1 MAKGNSNNL
10 IPNSERSPEQLRE
23 MTRKGGLKSGE
34 VRRRKANLKKAVK
47 NIFEMDVPD
56 EEIKNLLEN
65 MGIDASIEN
74 ALVIT
79 LVKKGL
85 YDDDVRA
92 ISELFKIADS
102 DKQDNDV
109 IDYEADTKKLKENI
123 MSKLTEFEKRV
134 KKYGKDEE

>member
-1 MAKGNSNNL
+1 MTKETNKNL
-10 IPNSERSPEQLRE
+10 IPIHERGEDEQRE
-23 MTRKGGLKSGE
+23 MRLKAGIKSGE
-34 VRRRKANLKKAVK
+34 TRRRKANLKKAVK

-56 EEIKNLLEN
+56 GDIKDLLES

-102 DKQDNDV
+102 DKSNDDV
-109 IDYEADTKKLKENI
+109 IDYEADNKKLKESI
-123 MSKLTEFEKRV
+123 MSRFDVLDERMKS
-134 KKYGKDEE
+134 YGKDEG

>member
-1 MAKGNSNNL
+1 MGKGATNNL
-10 IPNSERSPEQLRE
+10 IPTNQRTKEEQRE
-23 MTRKGGLKSGE
+23 IAKKGGLKSGE

-56 EEIKNLLEN
+56 GEIKSLLES

-85 YDDDVRA
+85 YDDDVKA

-102 DKQDNDV
+102 DQDNDV
-109 IDYEADTKKLKENI
+109 IDYEADNKKLKDSI
-123 MSKLTEFEKRV
+123 MSKLGDFEKRL
-134 KKYGKDEE
+134 KMYGK

>member
-1 MAKGNSNNL
+1 MARGNIDNL
-10 IPNSERSPEQLRE
+10 IPNSERTPEERKE
-23 MTRKGGLKSGE
+23 IARKGGLKSGE
-34 VRRRKANLKKAVK
+34 TKRRKANLRKAVK

-56 EEIKNLLEN
+56 VEIKDTLES
-65 MGIDASIEN
+65 MGVDASIEN
-74 ALVIT
+74 ALVIA

-109 IDYEADTKKLKENI
+109 IDYEADNKKLKGSI
-123 MSKLTEFEKRV
+123 MSRFDVLDERMKS
-134 KKYGKDEE
+134 YGKDEG

>member
-1 MAKGNSNNL
+1 MARGNTNNL
-10 IPNSERSPEQLRE
+10 IPNSERTPEERKE
-23 MTRKGGLKSGE
+23 IARKGGLKSGE
-34 VRRRKANLKKAVK
+34 TKRRKANLRKAVK

-56 EEIKNLLEN
+56 VEMKNLLES
-65 MGIDASIEN
+65 MGVDASIEN
-74 ALVIT
+74 ALVIA

-109 IDYEADTKKLKENI
+109 IDYEADNKKLKDSI
-123 MSKLTEFEKRV
+123 MSKLDDFEKKV
-134 KKYGKDEE
+134 KKYGENER

>member
-1 MAKGNSNNL
+1 MKKGTNNL
-10 IPNSERSPEQLRE
+10 IPSNQRSEEERRAIAQ
-23 MTRKGGLKSGE
+23 KGGIKSGE

-56 EEIKNLLEN
+56 GEIKSLLES

-102 DKQDNDV
+102 DKQDSDV
-109 IDYEADTKKLKENI
+109 IDYEADNKNLKDSI
-123 MSKLTEFEKRV
+123 MSRFDVLEERM
-134 KKYGKDEE
+134 KKYGK

>member
-1 MAKGNSNNL
+1 MTKGTNKNL
-10 IPNSERSPEQLRE
+10 IPIHERGEDEQRE
-23 MTRKGGLKSGE
+23 MRLKAGIKSGE
-34 VRRRKANLKKAVK
+34 TRRRKANLRKAVK

-56 EEIKNLLEN
+56 VEMKDTLES
-65 MGIDASIEN
+65 MGVDASIEN
-74 ALVIT
+74 ALVIA

-109 IDYEADTKKLKENI
+109 IDYEADNKKLKGSI
-123 MSKLTEFEKRV
+123 MSRFDVLDERMKS
-134 KKYGKDEE
+134 YGKDEG

>member
-1 MAKGNSNNL
+1 MTKETNKNL
-10 IPNSERSPEQLRE
+10 IPIHERGEDEQRE
-23 MTRKGGLKSGE
+23 MRLKAGIKSGE
-34 VRRRKANLKKAVK
+34 TRRRKANLRKAVK

-56 EEIKNLLEN
+56 VEIKDTLEG

-102 DKQDNDV
+102 DKSNDDV
-109 IDYEADTKKLKENI
+109 IDYEADNKKLKESI
-123 MSKLTEFEKRV
+123 MSKLDDFEKKV
-134 KKYGKDEE
+134 KKYGENER

>member
-1 MAKGNSNNL
+1 MARGNINNL
-10 IPNSERSPEQLRE
+10 TPNSERTPEERKE
-23 MTRKGGLKSGE
+23 IARKGGLKSGE
-34 VRRRKANLKKAVK
+34 TKRRKANLRKAVK

-56 EEIKNLLEN
+56 VEMKNLLES
-65 MGIDASIEN
+65 MGVDASIEN
-74 ALVIT
+74 ALVIA

-109 IDYEADTKKLKENI
+109 IDYEADNKRLKDSI
-123 MSKLTEFEKRV
+123 MSRFDVLDERMKS
-134 KKYGKDEE
+134 YGKDEG

>member
-1 MAKGNSNNL
+1 MARGNINNL
-10 IPNSERSPEQLRE
+10 IPNSERTPEERKE
-23 MTRKGGLKSGE
+23 IARKGGLKSGE
-34 VRRRKANLKKAVK
+34 TKRRKANLKKAVK

-56 EEIKNLLEN
+56 VEMKDTLES

-74 ALVIT
+74 ALVIA

-109 IDYEADTKKLKENI
+109 IDYEADNKKLKDSI
-123 MSKLTEFEKRV
+123 MSRFDVLDERMKS
-134 KKYGKDEE
+134 YGKDEG

>member
-56 EEIKNLLEN
+56 GEIKNLLEN

-102 DKQDNDV
+102 DKQDNDA

-123 MSKLTEFEKRV
+123 MSKLDDFEKRV
-134 KKYGKDEE
+134 KKYGKDEG

>member
-10 IPNSERSPEQLRE
+10 IPNSERSPKQLRE

-56 EEIKNLLEN
+56 GEIKNLLEN

-123 MSKLTEFEKRV
+123 MSKLDDFEKRV
-134 KKYGKDEE
+134 KKYGKAEE

>member
-1 MAKGNSNNL
+1 MARGNTNNL
-10 IPNSERSPEQLRE
+10 IPNSERTPEERKE
-23 MTRKGGLKSGE
+23 IARKGGLKSGE
-34 VRRRKANLKKAVK
+34 AKRRKANLRKAVK

-56 EEIKNLLEN
+56 VEIKDTLEG
-65 MGIDASIEN
+65 MGVDASIEN
-74 ALVIT
+74 ALVIA

-109 IDYEADTKKLKENI
+109 IDYEADNKKLKDSI
-123 MSKLTEFEKRV
+123 MSRFDVLDERMKS
-134 KKYGKDEE
+134 YGKDEG

>member
-1 MAKGNSNNL
+1 MTKETNKNL
-10 IPNSERSPEQLRE
+10 IPSNQRSEDERRE
-23 MTRKGGLKSGE
+23 IARKGGIKSGE
-34 VRRRKANLKKAVK
+34 TRRRKANLKKAVK

-56 EEIKNLLEN
+56 VELKDTLES
-65 MGIDASIEN
+65 MGVDASIEN
-74 ALVIT
+74 ALVIA

-109 IDYEADTKKLKENI
+109 IDYEADNKKLKDSI
-123 MSKLTEFEKRV
+123 MSRFDVLDERMKS
-134 KKYGKDEE
+134 YGKDEG

>member
-1 MAKGNSNNL
+1 MKKGANNL
-10 IPNSERSPEQLRE
+10 IPSNQRSEEERRAIAQ
-23 MTRKGGLKSGE
+23 KGGIKSGE

-56 EEIKNLLEN
+56 GEIKSLLES

-85 YDDDVRA
+85 YDDDVKA

-102 DKQDNDV
+102 GKQDNDV
-109 IDYEADTKKLKENI
+109 IDYEADNKNLKDSI
-123 MSKLTEFEKRV
+123 MSRFDVLEERM
-134 KKYGKDEE
+134 KKYGK

>member
-1 MAKGNSNNL
+1 MGKGATNNL
-10 IPNSERSPEQLRE
+10 IPTNQRTKEEQRE
-23 MTRKGGLKSGE
+23 IAKKGGLKSGE

-56 EEIKNLLEN
+56 GDIKDLLES

-85 YDDDVRA
+85 YDDDVKA

-123 MSKLTEFEKRV
+123 MSRFDELDERLKS
-134 KKYGKDEE
+134 YGK

>member
-1 MAKGNSNNL
+1 MTKETNKNL
-10 IPNSERSPEQLRE
+10 IPIHERGEDEQRE
-23 MTRKGGLKSGE
+23 MRLKAGIKSGE
-34 VRRRKANLKKAVK
+34 TRRRKANLRKAVK

-56 EEIKNLLEN
+56 VEIKDTLEG

-102 DKQDNDV
+102 DKSNDDV
-109 IDYEADTKKLKENI
+109 IDYEADNKKLKESI
-123 MSKLTEFEKRV
+123 MSKLDDFEKKV
-134 KKYGKDEE
+134 KKYGEDER

>member
-1 MAKGNSNNL
+1 MARGNINNL
-10 IPNSERSPEQLRE
+10 IPNSERTPEERKE
-23 MTRKGGLKSGE
+23 IARKGGLKSGE
-34 VRRRKANLKKAVK
+34 TKRRKANLKKAVK

-56 EEIKNLLEN
+56 VEIKDTLEG

-74 ALVIT
+74 ALVIA

-109 IDYEADTKKLKENI
+109 IDYEADNKKLKDSI
-123 MSKLTEFEKRV
+123 MSRFDVLDERMKS
-134 KKYGKDEE
+134 YGKDEG

>member
-1 MAKGNSNNL
+1 MTKRNEGNL
-10 IPNSERSPEQLRE
+10 IPANKRTKSEHRE
-23 MTRKGGLKSGE
+23 IAKKGGIKSGE
-34 VRRRKANLKKAVK
+34 TRRRKANLKKAVK

-56 EEIKNLLEN
+56 GEIKDTLET

-102 DKQDNDV
+102 DKSNDDV
-109 IDYEADTKKLKENI
+109 IDYEADNKKLKESI
-123 MSKLTEFEKRV
+123 MSRFDVLDERMKS
-134 KKYGKDEE
+134 YGKDEG

>member
-1 MAKGNSNNL
+1 MTKETNKNL
-10 IPNSERSPEQLRE
+10 IPSNQRSEDERRE
-23 MTRKGGLKSGE
+23 IARNGGIKSGE
-34 VRRRKANLKKAVK
+34 TRRRKANLKKAVK

-56 EEIKNLLEN
+56 GEIKDTLET

-102 DKQDNDV
+102 DKSNDDV
-109 IDYEADTKKLKENI
+109 IDYEADNKKLKESI
-123 MSKLTEFEKRV
+123 MSRFDVLDERMKN
-134 KKYGKDEE
+134 YGKDEG

>member
-1 MAKGNSNNL
+1 MTKETNKNL
-10 IPNSERSPEQLRE
+10 IPIHERGEDEQRE
-23 MTRKGGLKSGE
+23 MRLKAGIKSGE
-34 VRRRKANLKKAVK
+34 TRRRKANLRKAVK

-56 EEIKNLLEN
+56 VEMKDTLES
-65 MGIDASIEN
+65 MGVDASIEN
-74 ALVIT
+74 ALVIA

-109 IDYEADTKKLKENI
+109 IDYEADNKRLKGSI
-123 MSKLTEFEKRV
+123 MSRFDVLDERMKS
-134 KKYGKDEE
+134 YGKDEG